1 MKISLDCPFKISF
14 AGFFVFAT
22 VTSLRLYIVA
32 NLFVWPHCKIVF
44 GTQSNVWHSWHRHV
58 QRDIKGTV
66 SRYFDPL
73 FHDCNHSG
81 PLLMVQKLS
90 SIVDTKESNSALSLT
105 PQSQTPRGQWHC
117 GVKHAV
123 NNVAKKILQFKEK
136 LSRHLL
142 LH

>member
-1 MKISLDCPFKISF
+1 MPDSLFLQRWPVCGYILLPICLFGHIAKLFLAHRVMCDILNKCTCKEILKWQCHDILTPF
-14 AGFFVFAT
+14 
-22 VTSLRLYIVA
+22 
-32 NLFVWPHCKIVF
+32 
-44 GTQSNVWHSWHRHV
+44 
-58 QRDIKGTV
+58 
-66 SRYFDPL
+66 

-123 NNVAKKILQFKEK
+123 NNVAKKFSNLKRNFHDICFYTSCFLWF
-136 LSRHLL
+136 
-142 LH
+142 